1 MIMRSNNE
9 KMKKTVLALLA
20 LFMVSTTVF
29 AQSKAQR
36 IKDIREAYAQAK
48 KDMADNGKDD
58 FPPLDI
64 HIKLSDGTEVSED
77 FIINDEREVDI
88 FFKRIHQRPDT
99 DLFDPHCFFIVE
111 KWSANGHTSYR
122 EILFDPFTDHLMFS
136 YMKVET
142 HAGMVIES
150 RYYYDTEGRCIEQ
163 KPENGG
169 MAWSSAET
177 DYAKAKSY
185 LAIFDALMHQ
195 KSAGTERDVAQS
207 SADKAAQVQHI
218 RSVYAEAK
226 QKVDKDAKSELPR
239 NVQVTIRDC
248 EDFDMPAQKD
258 VLKFW
263 FDNVA
268 DGDTPYSSCYFMS
281 STTSLGDHQVYSEY
295 LFEPKTTTPIF
306 CFSKQQQNDGPA
318 LEWRYYFDKSG
329 RCVEVKGAEDKNG
342 PGFADRN
349 AAKAYQAIFK
359 MMIDT
364 IM

>member
-1 MIMRSNNE
+1 
-9 KMKKTVLALLA
+9 MKNTVLAFLA
-20 LFMVSTTVF
+20 LLMMSTTAF
-29 AQSKAQR
+29 AQNKAQR

-48 KDMADNGKDD
+48 KDMADNDKGE

-64 HIKLSDGTEVSED
+64 HIDLNDGTEVSED
-77 FIINDEREVDI
+77 FIINDNREVDF

-99 DLFDPHCFFIVE
+99 DLFDPHCYFIVE
-111 KWSANGHTSYR
+111 KWSADGHTSYR
-122 EILFDPFTDHLMFS
+122 EMLFDPFTDRLMFS

-142 HAGMVIES
+142 HAGAVIES
-150 RYYYDTEGRCIEQ
+150 RYYYDNDGRCIEQ
-163 KPENGG
+163 KPEQGG

-177 DYAKAKSY
+177 DSEKAKNY

-195 KSAGTERDVAQS
+195 KGAEAGRQVAQA

-226 QKVDKDAKSELPR
+226 QKVEKDAKSELPR

-248 EDFDMPAQKD
+248 EDPEMPAQKD

-263 FDNVA
+263 FDIVA
-268 DGDTPYSSCYFMS
+268 DDDTPYNSCYFMS
-281 STTSLGDHQVYSEY
+281 STTTLGDHDVYSEY
-295 LFEPKTTTPIF
+295 LFEPKTPAPIF

-318 LEWRYYFDKSG
+318 LEWRYYFDKG
-329 RCVEVKGAEDKNG
+329 GKCIEVKGSADRNG
-342 PGFADRN
+342 PGFADMK
-349 AAKAYQAIFK
+349 AAKAYQALFK
-359 MMIDT
+359 MMVDT